1 MVQER
6 ADSFI
11 ETLDNKFRMINR
23 DALLAKFEADHSN
36 RPLVIDFRDKK
47 AFDKSRIKSSLN
59 INLKKLS
66 EELKSIDKNREIIAV
81 CNGSIQSSYAIYYLY
96 LMGFDKV
103 FNLSGGFSGCLKN
116 NYALIEYFEEISRE
130 N

>member
-23 DALLAKFEADHSN
+23 DDLLARHEDEYSD
-36 RPLVIDFRDKK
+36 RPIVIDFRDKK
-47 AFDKSRIKSSLN
+47 AFEKSRIKSSLN
-59 INLKKLS
+59 VDIKNLP
-66 EELKSIDKNREIIAV
+66 EELKAIDKNREIIAV
-81 CNGSIQSSYAIYYLY
+81 CNGSIQSAYAIYYLY

-116 NYALIEYFEEISRE
+116 NYALIEYFEGIISE

>member
-11 ETLDNKFRMINR
+11 DTLDNKFRMINR
-23 DALLAKFEADHSN
+23 DDLLAKLEGEHSN
-36 RPLVIDFRDKK
+36 RPVVIDFRDKK
-47 AFDKSRIKSSLN
+47 AFDKSRIKTSLN
-59 INLKKLS
+59 IDLRNLS
-66 EELKSIDKNREIIAV
+66 EELKTIDKNREIIAV
-81 CNGSIQSSYAIYYLY
+81 CNGSIQSAYAIYYLY

-116 NYALIEYFEEISRE
+116 DFTLIEYLEEISSK